1 MESHVVLQFF
11 PTYVVLRHSMGETG
25 FVYVADFPRHTV
37 AWTSDIHQA
46 RRFPDI
52 RSVEEFKRENMT
64 FDSWYQLGCAFMT
77 YDSAL
82 VTSVME
88 S

>member
-1 MESHVVLQFF
+1 MGIGSL
-11 PTYVVLRHSMGETG
+11 VVLRHSMGS

-37 AWTSDIHQA
+37 TWTSDIHLA
-46 RRFPDI
+46 RRFLDV
-52 RSVEEFKRENMT
+52 RSVEAFI
-64 FDSWYQLGCAFMT
+64 DSWYQLGCTFMT

-82 VTSVME
+82 VVQVME